1 MRKTEHIVPISS
13 QMEWPLGTAPFPL
26 PSPILQSF
34 RLSFHSAESR
44 DPLSL
49 QGSAKMLWPG
59 LVNCVPAITYHFCLS
74 LPAAFTQPGQSLL
87 AEPCTL
93 LVIWL
98 FDKVKTPQVVNMRIY
113 KSGDRRTR
121 HFGSG
126 ARIKP
131 VLNKGPFIKDVP

>member
-1 MRKTEHIVPISS
+1 MAVYRAWQRGFGPRLLNIVL
-13 QMEWPLGTAPFPL
+13 ERFGNVFP
-26 PSPILQSF
+26 
-34 RLSFHSAESR
+34 A
-44 DPLSL
+44 
-49 QGSAKMLWPG
+49 
-59 LVNCVPAITYHFCLS
+59 VVYHFCLS

-98 FDKVKTPQVVNMRIY
+98 FDKVKKPQVVNMRIY